1 MSIVRKEAIIAMT
14 PGADHSEKE
23 GYFVKLSA
31 GDPIVCNSAADVPFG
46 VIIDGEAT
54 SGQDTIGV
62 SGGMACTAHV
72 KLSGSVAK
80 GADLQLHTDGS
91 CVTDGLDGARVIV
104 AKALEDGVT
113 GDLIEAVIL
122 TPVQYA

>member
-1 MSIVRKEAIIAMT
+1 MSIARKEAIIAMT

-31 GDPIVCNSAADVPFG
+31 GKPIACTAASDVPFG
-46 VIIDGEAT
+46 IILHGEDTDGVD
-54 SGQDTIGV
+54 SIGV
-62 SGGMACTAHV
+62 SGGLASTAHV
-72 KLSGSVAK
+72 KLSGDVAQ

-91 CVTDGLDGARVIV
+91 CVTDALSAARVIV
-104 AKALEDGVT
+104 AKALEAGSS

-122 TPVQYA
+122 TPVQYS